1 MKYGRSLLLIV
12 SALFA
17 AGACLAQQ
25 TNSEREIQMQR
36 IEMEREQAEV
46 ERRMR
51 EAERRLAEAAQQ
63 IAELS
68 SRQLPRVAE
77 IERRYKFDG
86 RPKLGVNIGT
96 DKAGPV
102 EGVSVIGVS
111 PGGAADEAGLRS
123 GDTLIAINSE
133 PLKAGST
140 DEANKKLLEFMSGVE
155 EGDVVTIEYLRNGKS
170 GQVELA
176 PQVMSGHA
184 YAFGSAELDLSVPV
198 APLPPRGDM
207 RGWVWM
213 SAGSGFGDM
222 ELVTLTE
229 RLGRYFGTDKGLL
242 VVRAPDNDEFQLEDG
257 DVIQRI
263 DGREPTSVS
272 HAMRILGS
280 YQAGEKFEIEIMR
293 DKRKQKLNV
302 DMPDNRQSRLQSL
315 HELKVVADP
324 APLKPTAP
332 PAATKPDDRT

>member
-1 MKYGRSLLLIV
+1 MKYGTSLLLIM
-12 SALFA
+12 SATLA
-17 AGACLAQQ
+17 AAAVHAQD
-25 TNSEREIQMQR
+25 TDVEREVRTRQIEIQK
-36 IEMEREQAEV
+36 EQAEV
-46 ERRMR
+46 EKRMR
-51 EAERRLAEAAQQ
+51 EAEKRLAEAAQQ

-77 IERRYKFDG
+77 IERRYRIDG
-86 RPKLGVNIGT
+86 RPKLGVTIGT
-96 DKAGPV
+96 DATGPV

-123 GDTLIAINSE
+123 GDTLTAINAE
-133 PLKAGST
+133 PLKAEST
-140 DEANKKLLEFMSGVE
+140 DMANKKLLDFMSGVE
-155 EGDVVTIEYLRNGKS
+155 EGDVVVVEYLRNGKS
-170 GQVELA
+170 GQVELV
-176 PQVMSGHA
+176 PQLISGHA
-184 YAFGSAELDLSVPV
+184 FGFGGADFDFTVPV
-198 APLPPRGDM
+198 APLPPDGAM

-242 VVRAPDNDEFQLEDG
+242 VVRAPENDDFKLEDG

-293 DKRKQKLNV
+293 DKKKQKLNV
-302 DMPDNRQSRLQSL
+302 DMPDNRQSSLKSL

-324 APLKPTAP
+324 TPAKPATP
-332 PAATKPDDRT
+332 PAAPRPDDRT